1 MDSKKKKLKFFEDPS
16 TCLLSQLRQHLLSSA
31 EQPGCERWPGRAL
44 LPKRNEKGGE
54 GEGSTR
60 CKIRHE
66 PLLIGHSVGVCAL
79 EDRWRGEERGRGE
92 FISAHDATR
101 RAKMKADGRLRGRL
115 PWFRGPNRVQ
125 RTGAIL
131 ASYLFAFDVT
141 RRGNEVGPHRLLTP
155 CREDEEELIIS
166 VFLKLERERERRGME
181 FRCRQISNHF
191 YQLFKLSLKLQFV
204 IFLKNGL
211 TKRM

>member
-141 RRGNEVGPHRLLTP
+141 RLAPTDSWPLVAKTIDYF
-155 CREDEEELIIS
+155 C
-166 VFLKLERERERRGME
+166 VFETGERERERRGME

>member
-1 MDSKKKKLKFFEDPS
+1 MDSKKKKIKIFRRS
-16 TCLLSQLRQHLLSSA
+16 QHLSLIPIA
-31 EQPGCERWPGRAL
+31 PTPALVGRATWL
-44 LPKRNEKGGE
+44 RKVAGE
-54 GEGSTR
+54 GVVTETERKGRGRRGSTR

-66 PLLIGHSVGVCAL
+66 PLLIGHSVSVCAL

-131 ASYLFAFDVT
+131 ASYLFPFDVT

-155 CREDEEELIIS
+155 CREDNWL
-166 VFLKLERERERRGME
+166 FLCFWNWREREREERDG
-181 FRCRQISNHF
+181 IPVSPNI
-191 YQLFKLSLKLQFV
+191 KS
-204 IFLKNGL
+204 FLP
-211 TKRM
+211 TF